1 MATQDDRAANV
12 RDDASRF
19 WAAQHEQRSSNRAQA
34 NPILVEMARDLAPGR
49 ALDLG
54 SGQGDDAIWLA
65 LGGWQVTAV
74 DIATIAL
81 DTLRSRAE
89 AVGVADRI
97 DPQRHDLSHSFP
109 VGRFDLI
116 AASYLHSPFHLP
128 RRQILRHAANAL
140 TEGGVLLI
148 VDHGSAAPWS
158 WNQDPNRHYASPLE
172 VALELDLDP
181 DHWTIARA
189 DAPSRL
195 ATGPNGET
203 ATVTDHVLAY
213 RRADP

>member
-1 MATQDDRAANV
+1 MA
-12 RDDASRF
+12 S
-19 WAAQHEQRSSNRAQA
+19 E
-34 NPILVEMARDLAPGR
+34 LAPAR

-74 DIATIAL
+74 DIASIAL
-81 DTLRSRAE
+81 DTLRARAE

-97 DPQRHDLSHSFP
+97 DARRLDLSHSFP
-109 VGRFDLI
+109 VGRFELI

-128 RRQILRHAANAL
+128 RRQLLRDAANSL

-148 VDHGSAAPWS
+148 VDHGSTAPWS
-158 WNQDPNRHYASPLE
+158 WNQDPDRHYASPLE
-172 VALELDLDP
+172 VAGDLDLDP
-181 DHWTIARA
+181 DRWAIARA
-189 DAPSRL
+189 DEPSRL

-203 ATVTDHVLAY
+203 ATVTDNVLAY